1 MVTEIRIKSYR
12 LFFLSSKNLA
22 ALCHPSP
29 EPLRIPIN
37 TSEST
42 TGRQTRESI
51 EFYAVEARL
60 SMLPNSR
67 TAKRVACEANS

>member
-51 EFYAVEARL
+51 G
-60 SMLPNSR
+60 SMQSKRGSACFLIREPPN
-67 TAKRVACEANS
+67 A